1 MAGQGIEMGLV
12 LVLVTMLWTG
22 AAAQSCTNVIISMSP
37 CLNYISGNSSTP
49 SSGCCTQLATVV
61 KSQPQCLCQVLNGGG
76 SSLGLNI
83 NQTQALAL
91 PGACKYDMMTCKH
104 NYIYFS
110 TNLYSLKPE
119 QLPLQPALLQG
130 HQNLQIRYLQVQK
143 RSIMLEASTQSF
155 QFRYGFCLN
164 YFVCSIHF
172 RTYSFE
178 FLNRAGRGTNTV
190 PSTDSGS
197 SDGTST
203 KVAAHVLFFLL
214 FVASYASTFTMG

>member
-12 LVLVTMLWTG
+12 LVLVTILWTG

-76 SSLGLNI
+76 SAMGLNI

-91 PGACKYDMMTCKH
+91 PGACKVQTP
-104 NYIYFS
+104 S
-110 TNLYSLKPE
+110 TSRCNAAS
-119 QLPLQPALLQG
+119 PAG
-130 HQNLQIRYLQVQK
+130 SPAGTPKSSDTVP
-143 RSIMLEASTQSF
+143 SGS
-155 QFRYGFCLN
+155 
-164 YFVCSIHF
+164 
-172 RTYSFE
+172 
-178 FLNRAGRGTNTV
+178 GRGTNTV

-203 KVAAHVLFFLL
+203 KVAAPVLFFLL